1 MRWEGF
7 SEIGRFILI
16 VGLLILIVV
25 TCVEMVIC
33 EFELLLDRGSTLS
46 AKEMRACL
54 QEREEIVLKGSQLAM
69 DEYRAIYIEDKK
81 VGYARL
87 EMSSFFEANVYV
99 YTVNHELVSYF
110 ESVQNQLLFQ
120 GLNEA
125 GLVSGYVLEDEENY
139 VFYSPNLEVIAT
151 SESKEPRQIQ
161 NLSGACLFEV
171 QYRYNF
177 WRNEQQYEIKRGEDS
192 ELDLMFVIWMIFRM
206 EVE

>member
-1 MRWEGF
+1 MRWEGI

-25 TCVEMVIC
+25 TCVGMVMC

-99 YTVNHELVSYF
+99 YR
-110 ESVQNQLLFQ
+110 ES
-120 GLNEA
+120 
-125 GLVSGYVLEDEENY
+125 
-139 VFYSPNLEVIAT
+139 
-151 SESKEPRQIQ
+151 
-161 NLSGACLFEV
+161 
-171 QYRYNF
+171 
-177 WRNEQQYEIKRGEDS
+177 
-192 ELDLMFVIWMIFRM
+192 
-206 EVE
+206 